1 MLTKESYVDIHV
13 RFRQGQS
20 IRHIA
25 RELGISR
32 NTVRK
37 HLNQQQMPMYK
48 PRQQKTLKLTQ
59 FKSYLHSRIEMAK
72 PDWIPATV
80 LFTEIKKQGYQG
92 SISLL
97 RSYLVQ
103 FKQIVPEPIIRFETE
118 PGKQMQIDFTT
129 IRRGKDALKA
139 FVATLGY
146 SRASFVKFF
155 DNERAESWRIGLQE
169 AFDFFGGVPKQI
181 LCDNAKALVIER
193 HAYGEGK
200 HQYHAG
206 LVDMAKDYGFTLSAC
221 QPYRAKTK
229 GKVERF
235 NHYLK
240 NSFIVP
246 LTAEL
251 KAQGLT
257 LDIPLA
263 NAKVGAWLHSVA
275 HERIHGTTHEKPS
288 ARLAQE
294 VKHLLPLPLLTQA
307 ISAQPSVLSIT
318 IVPPLESYNLQH
330 AISVYDRLLQGG
342 THVTG

>member
-1 MLTKESYVDIHV
+1 MDIHV

-37 HLNQQQMPMYK
+37 HLNQQQMPTYK
-48 PRQQKTLKLTQ
+48 PRPQKTLKLTA
-59 FKSYLHSRIEMAK
+59 FKSYLQNRIAMAK
-72 PDWIPATV
+72 PNWIPATV
-80 LFTEIKKQGYQG
+80 LFAEIKQQGYQG
-92 SISLL
+92 GISLL

-103 FKQIVPEPIIRFETE
+103 FKKTVPEPIIRFETE

-139 FVATLGY
+139 FVATLSY

-155 DNERAESWRIGLQE
+155 DNERSESWRIGLQE

-193 HAYGEGK
+193 NAYAEGE
-200 HQYHAG
+200 HRYHAG
-206 LVDMAKDYGFTLSAC
+206 LVDMAKDYGFTICAC
-221 QPYRAKTK
+221 KPYRAKTK

-263 NAKVGAWLHSVA
+263 NAKVGAWLLAVA

-294 VKHLLPLPLLTQA
+294 VKHLLPLPLLNQTS
-307 ISAQPSVLSIT
+307 SAQSSVLSIT

-330 AISVYDRLLQGG
+330 AMSVYDRLLQGG